1 MNTSTTLSPKQQQV
15 LDFIRDHI
23 ELHGYPPTV
32 RAIAAGCGI
41 SSTSVVA
48 YYTRKLAA
56 AGLIVRHFG
65 VSRGIDL
72 VDTVPVRIGAEI
84 EAETL
89 DGVPLGLVRFL
100 APAAKAA

>member
-1 MNTSTTLSPKQQQV
+1 MNTSTTLSDKQQEI
-15 LDFIRDHI
+15 LDFIRDHL

-32 RAIAAGCGI
+32 REVARHAGI
-41 SSTSVVA
+41 SSTSVVN
-48 YYTRKLAA
+48 YHTRKLAA